1 MSSASARSEVSNAF
15 RRAVASGQVD
25 RAQHLWDNL
34 GRHYPAALAQG
45 WDMLQSSDLPMEA
58 FLQACSSDPGVRDT
72 WRSKSACRALLCV
85 REEDAAGW
93 DRRWAWAKDHIRWKK
108 TDHLV
113 LAHALV
119 DGAISANPVAAAI
132 YRSRLED
139 VLAQKPFLSGLVW
152 GNLGKSESTR
162 DLAEQLPHRAHTTP
176 PFRGGLLAMAAMATP
191 LRTISKQWLNSF
203 VELRL
208 PIQTNVPVR
217 VDLDRVK
224 EEFAGAQALATLLRM
239 ERTDLFV
246 MSHFSPTIY
255 EEPFDE
261 AVTRLDVFRAWAL
274 GHRATMGS
282 KDQAV
287 AHLRQALMEMNL
299 EAATPSPGKVRL

>member
-1 MSSASARSEVSNAF
+1 MSKVSARSTLIDAF

-25 RAQHLWDNL
+25 RAQHMWDTL
-34 GRHYPAALAQG
+34 GRHQPAVLVQG
-45 WDMLQSSDLPMEA
+45 WDMLQPSDLPMEG
-58 FLQACSSDPGVRDT
+58 FLQACSSGPNVKDI

-85 REEDAAGW
+85 RAEDTVGW
-93 DRRWAWAKDHIRWKK
+93 DRRWVWAKDHIRWEK

-119 DGAISANPVAAAI
+119 DGAISANPVTASI

-139 VLAQKPFLSGLVW
+139 VLPQKPFLSGLAW

-162 DLAEQLPHRAHTTP
+162 DLAEQLPHLAHTTP
-176 PFRGGLLAMAAMATP
+176 TFRGGLLAMAAMATP

-203 VELRL
+203 VGLRL
-208 PIQTNVPVR
+208 PIETNVPVR

-246 MSHFSPTIY
+246 LSHFSPTIY

-261 AVTRLDVFRAWAL
+261 GVTRLDVFRAWAL

-282 KDQAV
+282 KEEAA
-287 AHLRQALMEMNL
+287 AHLRRALMEMNL
-299 EAATPSPGKVRL
+299 EAATPMPGKVRL